1 MNEIV
6 VRIKGDSSDIVKL
19 AEELKKLG
27 KQDAE
32 NAKQFKK
39 TNDEF
44 KKQTKESK
52 DSIKELFSEVTDIN
66 GQLMSLGK
74 TIVAAF
80 AIESIIEFGKAS
92 VEAFMEAELNAKKL
106 ASAVKNI
113 AGESTA
119 SFDKLI
125 TQSERLQ
132 DKSIFSD
139 DAIQAAQT
147 QLVQFGLTSDA
158 VEQLVPRLIDL
169 ASATGEDLASATD
182 LAIQGLNGMPRGLKR
197 LGAEFKDTGTTMGN
211 FNELMLTT
219 QKYIGQSE
227 IVLNTSAG
235 QLANYKNKWDDIKES
250 IGGTT
255 LKFLDFAAF
264 SFGKY
269 ANLGT
274 KISDQFKE
282 LFGAETSA
290 QLAAREAASNA
301 IIQAEAAEEAAK
313 KALGT
318 KKEEIKNIY
327 YYTRAIQTQDDIIKG
342 QDSTIS
348 QINAALKKKAEL
360 EETLTH
366 LLGKQTEAEKE
377 AAKQKEEDDKKAIQL
392 SQDWAD
398 AIVEANDKADE
409 TNKQYFANTSKER
422 AEEAKQKQ
430 ADIDLENERFRSAMK
445 AQEILISS
453 QADRKI
459 LFAKLFGTETD
470 VANAEYE
477 KQKEDLIKKYDDQKQ
492 VVADAGEDVTILEET
507 KNLALQ
513 DLEKKHQ
520 DEMSDIQ
527 KNGEEKRKKTKLEMA
542 TATIEFT
549 IGLGKTLIDAMKLQG
564 KEAEAAQKGF
574 ALADIAIS
582 TAKAIAYLTASSA
595 QVALEIAKVSGPA
608 AIFTGPAAY
617 AAYYGTQIVTIL
629 ANMLSAKQIL
639 GYEKGTASLQRNG
652 NPAGV
657 DTIPIMANEG
667 EAIIPTDKNRQSPGL
682 AAAWIK
688 GNLDDFINVK
698 YVIPA
703 LKKNKQGKDDAF
715 ADRLGKAISLNGTF
729 NDMNLLESDKE
740 NRRILR
746 SIDKTL
752 KSGSYGLSRRKF

>member
-1 MNEIV
+1 MQEVIIK
-6 VRIKGDSSDIVKL
+6 IKGDSSDIQKL

-52 DSIKELFSEVTDIN
+52 DSLKELFSEVTDFQ

-80 AIESIIEFGKAS
+80 AIESIIAFGKES
-92 VEAFMEAELNAKKL
+92 VDAFMEAELNAKKL
-106 ASAVKNI
+106 ASAIKNI
-113 AGESTA
+113 AGEGTA

-125 TQSERLQ
+125 RQSENLMQ
-132 DKSIFSD
+132 KSIFSD
-139 DAIQAAQT
+139 DAIQQAQT
-147 QLVQFGLTSDA
+147 QLIQFGLTSDA
-158 VEQLVPRLIDL
+158 VEELLPRLIDL

-182 LAIQGLNGMPRGLKR
+182 LAIQGLNGMPRGLKK
-197 LGAEFKDTGTTMGN
+197 LGAEFKDTGTVMGN

-235 QLANYKNKWDDIKES
+235 QLAKYKNSWEEVKES
-250 IGGTT
+250 IGGAT
-255 LKFLDFAAF
+255 LEFLNFAAE

-269 ANLGT
+269 ATLGT
-274 KISDQFKE
+274 KISDAFKT
-282 LFGAETSA
+282 LFGQETSV
-290 QLAAREAASNA
+290 QLAARQAASDR
-301 IIQAEAAEEAAK
+301 IIAAEAAADEAK
-313 KALGT
+313 KANKL
-318 KKEEIKNIY
+318 KVEEIKNIFY
-327 YYTRAIQTQDDIIKG
+327 YNKQIQAQDEIIKG
-342 QDSTIS
+342 QKSTIAE
-348 QINAALKKKAEL
+348 INAALKKKADL
-360 EETLTH
+360 EEQLAH
-366 LLGKQTEAEKE
+366 LLGRQTEAEKKAAE
-377 AAKQKEEDDKKAIQL
+377 EATNAAKEKQRIAQE
-392 SQDWAD
+392 WAD
-398 AIVEANDKADE
+398 AVEMANEAADKQFESD
-409 TNKQYFANTSKER
+409 KKR
-422 AEEAKQKQ
+422 WAEERSELAKVLQ
-430 ADIDLENERFRSAMK
+430 AEIDLQNEKDKNALK
-445 AQEILISS
+445 AQELIIAT
-453 QADRKI
+453 QRDRKI
-459 LFAKLFGTETD
+459 LFAKIYGTETD

-477 KQKEDLIKKYDDQKQ
+477 KQKEDLSKRYDDQIQ
-492 VVADAGEDVTILEET
+492 IAADAGQDTLIIEET

-513 DLEKKHQ
+513 ELKKQH
-520 DEMSDIQ
+520 
-527 KNGEEKRKKTKLEMA
+527 EEEITKIENNAIAKRKKTKMEEA
-542 TATIEFT
+542 TAAIEFT
-549 IGLGKTLIDAMKLQG
+549 IGMGKTLIDAMNLQG
-564 KEAEAAQKGF
+564 KEAEQAQKAF

-582 TAKAIAYLTASSA
+582 TAKAISALTAGSVKVGA
-595 QVALEIAKVSGPA
+595 EVAAASGPA
-608 AIFTGPAAY
+608 GLFTGPAAT

-652 NPAGV
+652 HPAGV
-657 DTIPIMANEG
+657 DTIPVMANEG
-667 EAIIPTDKNRQSPGL
+667 EAIIPTDKNRQNPGL

-715 ADRLGKAISLNGTF
+715 ADRLGKAISLNGAF